1 MKVTKEIIYRC
12 VQDKRDEIENATIVA
27 RPFDFEDCANYV
39 MVGVRH
45 VGKSYMLYQRVRQ
58 LLREGHGW
66 DEILFVDFD
75 DERLS
80 EFGTE
85 DLNLLLEAH
94 LERYGKRPYI
104 FLDEVQNIPA
114 WDKFARR
121 LANEKY
127 HVYITGS
134 NAKMLSRDI
143 ATTLGGRF
151 QIVDVYPFSFSE
163 FLQAKGVSLSEGWQ
177 YSTAEKSE
185 VVRLFHE
192 YFIYGGLPEIVDYK
206 QKRAMLS
213 SLYQKIY
220 LGDICTRNGI
230 RNSRILNMII
240 KKLAESVKQPVSYN
254 RLKNIVV
261 STGCQTSVP
270 TVMDYTGFAE
280 DAWLLLPVENELARL
295 ADKESNKKYYFIDN
309 GILNLFLID
318 DAPSLLEN
326 LVAVQLCR
334 LYGREHVSYYL
345 AEREIDFVVADAR
358 LAVQVCYSLSDPA
371 TREREVA
378 PLRQFAAKHPDW
390 QLRIITYDEADS
402 IALPDTTIA
411 VQPVWQWLLD
421 DENCMNGKN
430 MQVGNA

>member
-12 VQDKRDEIENATIVA
+12 IQDKREEIENATVVS
-27 RPFDFEDCANYV
+27 RPFEFEDNANYV

-45 VGKSYMLYQRVRQ
+45 VGKSYMLYQRIKQ
-58 LLREGHGW
+58 LLSDGHDW
-66 DEILFVDFD
+66 DEILVIDFD

-80 EFGTE
+80 EFRTE

-134 NAKMLSRDI
+134 NARMLSKDV

-151 QIVDVYPFSFSE
+151 QIVDVYPFSFTE
-163 FLQAKGVSLSEGWQ
+163 FLQANGVTVSNQWQ
-177 YSTAEKSE
+177 YSTVEKSE
-185 VVRLFHE
+185 VLRQFRE
-192 YFIYGGLPEIVDYK
+192 YFVYGGLPEITGYR

-220 LGDICTRNGI
+220 LSDICTRNAI
-230 RNSRILNMII
+230 RNSKILNMII
-240 KKLAESVKQPVSYN
+240 KKLAESVKQPISYT

-270 TVMDYTGFAE
+270 TVMDYTSFAE
-280 DAWLLLPVENELARL
+280 DAWLVVPIENELARL

-318 DAPSLLEN
+318 DDPSLLEN
-326 LVAVQLCR
+326 LVAIELCR
-334 LYGREHVSYYL
+334 RYGRENISYYL
-345 AEREIDFVVADAR
+345 SEKEIDFVVPNER
-358 LAVQVCYSLSDPA
+358 LAVQVCYSLSEES
-371 TREREVA
+371 THEREIA
-378 PLRQFAAKHPDW
+378 PLRQFATKHTDW
-390 QLRIITYDEADS
+390 QLLIITYDEAD
-402 IALPDTTIA
+402 TIQLA
-411 VQPVWQWLLD
+411 NSTIKVQPIYQWLLND
-421 DENCMNGKN
+421 KH
-430 MQVGNA
+430 

>member
-12 VQDKRDEIENATIVA
+12 VQDKREEIENSRVVI
-27 RPFDFEDCANYV
+27 RPFTFEDNANYV

-45 VGKSYMLYQRVRQ
+45 VGKSYMLYQRVKQ
-58 LLREGHGW
+58 LLQEGHGW

-80 EFGTE
+80 EFSTE

-94 LERYGKRPYI
+94 LERYGKRPYV

-134 NAKMLSRDI
+134 NAKMLSKDV

-151 QIVDVYPFSFSE
+151 QIIDVYPFSFRE
-163 FLQAKGVSLSEGWQ
+163 FLETKEIHLSANWQ
-177 YSTAEKSE
+177 HSTVEKSE
-185 VVRLFHE
+185 ILRQFRE
-192 YFIYGGLPEIVDYK
+192 YFIYGGLPEIVDFK
-206 QKRAMLS
+206 QKRPMLL

-240 KKLAESVKQPVSYN
+240 KKLAESVKQPISFN

-261 STGCQTSVP
+261 STGCQTSIP
-270 TVMDYTGFAE
+270 TVMDYTGYAE
-280 DAWLLLPVENELARL
+280 DAWLLLPIENELAKL
-295 ADKESNKKYYFIDN
+295 ADKESNKKYYFVDN

-318 DAPSLLEN
+318 DETSLLEN
-326 LVAVQLCR
+326 LVAIHLCR
-334 LYGREHVSYYL
+334 LYGHENVSYYN
-345 AEREIDFVVADAR
+345 AGKEIDFVVDDAQ
-358 LAVQVCYSLSDPA
+358 LAVQVCYSLSDET
-371 TREREVA
+371 TREREIT
-378 PLRQFAAKHPDW
+378 PLIQFAERHPDW
-390 QLRIITYDEADS
+390 HLKVITYDEVDTIECSSQS
-402 IALPDTTIA
+402 IDVIPIWRWML
-411 VQPVWQWLLD
+411 
-421 DENCMNGKN
+421 E
-430 MQVGNA
+430 